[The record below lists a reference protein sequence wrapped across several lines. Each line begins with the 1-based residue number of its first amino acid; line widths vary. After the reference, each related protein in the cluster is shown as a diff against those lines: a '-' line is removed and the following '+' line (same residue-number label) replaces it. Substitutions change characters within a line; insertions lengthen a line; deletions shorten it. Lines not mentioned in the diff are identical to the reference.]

1 MLIRRNNFQGV
12 INLSD
17 KHQKPNPIPNSL
29 VDLFVTDI
37 LQKNGIS
44 KKDIKDKIT
53 DDKKKAIKDLVEDLS
68 KQVDSFV
75 NANSKPNKDSEN
87 K

>member
-1 MLIRRNNFQGV
+1 M
-12 INLSD
+12 SEHP
-17 KHQKPNPIPNSL
+17 KKSNPIPNSL

-53 DDKKKAIKDLVEDLS
+53 DDKKQAIKELVEDLS
-68 KQVDSFV
+68 KQVESFV
-75 NANSKPNKDSEN
+75 NSNSNKEPGQN
-87 K
+87 

>member
-1 MLIRRNNFQGV
+1 M
-12 INLSD
+12 SE
-17 KHQKPNPIPNSL
+17 HQKKPNPIPNSL

-53 DDKKKAIKDLVEDLS
+53 DDKKQAIKELVEDLS
-68 KQVDSFV
+68 KQVESFV
-75 NANSKPNKDSEN
+75 NSNSNKGSE

>member
-1 MLIRRNNFQGV
+1 M
-12 INLSD
+12 SD
-17 KHQKPNPIPNSL
+17 NQQKPNPIPNSL

-53 DDKKKAIKDLVEDLS
+53 DDKKMAIKELVEDLS
-68 KQVDSFV
+68 KQVESFV
-75 NANSKPNKDSEN
+75 NANSKPKKDSE
-87 K
+87 KK

>member
-1 MLIRRNNFQGV
+1 M
-12 INLSD
+12 SD
-17 KHQKPNPIPNSL
+17 NKPNPIPNSL

-37 LQKNGIS
+37 LQKNGID
-44 KKDIKDKIT
+44 KKDLKDKIT

-75 NANSKPNKDSEN
+75 NGNTKPSKDSE
-87 K
+87 KK

>member
-1 MLIRRNNFQGV
+1 V
-12 INLSD
+12 SEHP
-17 KHQKPNPIPNSL
+17 KKPNPIPNSL

-53 DDKKKAIKDLVEDLS
+53 DDKKQAIKELVEDLS
-68 KQVDSFV
+68 KQVESFV
-75 NANSKPNKDSEN
+75 NSNSNKGPDQ